1 MQPLIHTRDIQDTP
15 HPGHYSHYALGSGLM
30 FISGLLPVTPAGE
43 MRSTASFAEQ
53 TSQVLANLE
62 ACLQQ
67 EGLNKHHLVMVR
79 IYLVDV
85 GLWAEFNRLYAQWL
99 GEWKP
104 ARAIVPVPELHYGV
118 LLEVEATAAT
128 GR

>member
-1 MQPLIHTRDIQDTP
+1 MQPLIHARDIQGTS
-15 HPGHYSHYALGSGLM
+15 HPGHYSYYALSSGLM

-43 MRSTASFAEQ
+43 MRNTASFAEQ

-79 IYLVDV
+79 VYLADV